1 MNIFRKEFLLRAS
14 KTADSISL
22 SDVIDAKI
30 RGSNNW
36 ALLETQAFFASVFP
50 GHYMEGHIGGQI
62 NFPGWLGKNS
72 KRSKF
77 HRLLNEIQSHARVK

>member
-1 MNIFRKEFLLRAS
+1 MLRAS
-14 KTADSISL
+14 KTADSLSL

-36 ALLETQAFFASVFP
+36 TLLDTQAFFASVFP

-62 NFPGWLGKNS
+62 NFPAWLGKNS
-72 KRSKF
+72 KRAKF